1 MNRRPPHLTV
11 REEEILRAI
20 RHSIRDRGE
29 ALSVG
34 QPARELGL
42 RRPAS
47 AAYHLANLEER
58 GGAGPRRAQLADL
71 QPDPLARSARHG
83 CRAASWP

>member
-1 MNRRPPHLTV
+1 MAAVNRRPPHLTV

-58 GGAGPRRAQLADL
+58 GA
-71 QPDPLARSARHG
+71 LARDGHNWQT
-83 CRAASWP
+83 CRLTR